1 MSHSP
6 FILQKKRNRQSN
18 VGFLSALLHA
28 VFFLEFIYASA
39 SVHQL
44 LFAGKVG
51 MALVANFYFDDVGI
65 FSRTG
70 QAACNPD

>member
-6 FILQKKRNRQSN
+6 FILQKKETDEAMSVSFRQ
-18 VGFLSALLHA
+18 LLHA
-28 VFFLEFIYASA
+28 VLFLEFIYASA
-39 SVHQL
+39 CVYQL
-44 LFAGKVG
+44 LLAGEVG